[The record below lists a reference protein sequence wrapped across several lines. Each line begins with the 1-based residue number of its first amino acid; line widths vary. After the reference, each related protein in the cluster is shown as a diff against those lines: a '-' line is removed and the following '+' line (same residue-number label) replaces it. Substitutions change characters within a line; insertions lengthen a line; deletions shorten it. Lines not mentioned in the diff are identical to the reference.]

1 VKKRYLIDANI
12 IFSMLIS
19 GKSMYF
25 DILEKNEFYVP
36 DFALFELQKYQIM
49 LLEKSKLSHEKLKPY
64 TLSLFGYLTVVPNLL
79 ISTRSY
85 LQAFQLCKDIDEDD
99 TSYLAFAQEL
109 ELTLLSK
116 DDILIDGLRGKGY
129 ANVIS
134 LQEFL
139 DEYL

>member
-1 VKKRYLIDANI
+1 MKKRYLIDANI

-19 GKSMYF
+19 GKEIYL
-25 DILEKNEFYVP
+25 DIFNKNSFYVP

-49 LLEKSKLSHEKLKPY
+49 LLEKSKLSHEKLKTY

-99 TSYLAFAQEL
+99 TSYIAFAQEL

-116 DDILIDGLRGKGY
+116 DDILIDGLRKKGY
-129 ANVIS
+129 TNVIS
-134 LQEFL
+134 LHEFL
-139 DEYL
+139 SEYL

>member
-1 VKKRYLIDANI
+1 MKKRYLIDANI

-19 GKSMYF
+19 GKEIYL
-25 DILEKNEFYVP
+25 DIFNKNSFYVP

-49 LLEKSKLSHEKLKPY
+49 LLEKSKLSHEKLKTY

-99 TSYLAFAQEL
+99 TSYIAFAQEL

-116 DDILIDGLRGKGY
+116 DDILIDGLRKKGY
-129 ANVIS
+129 TNVIS
-134 LQEFL
+134 LHEFL
-139 DEYL
+139 REYL